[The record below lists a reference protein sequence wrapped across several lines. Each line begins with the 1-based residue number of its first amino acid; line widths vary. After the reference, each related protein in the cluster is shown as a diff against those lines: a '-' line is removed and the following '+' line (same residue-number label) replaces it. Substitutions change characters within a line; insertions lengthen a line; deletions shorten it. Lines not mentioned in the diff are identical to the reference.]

1 MIETE
6 DLLIE
11 IKSRLAIGDDFH
23 DKLILGLIEDVKN
36 YMVSAGVEKQIVDS
50 VISIGCIARGV
61 SDLWTSEKF
70 SDFFNQRVIQLTCE
84 EVNSDDV

>member
-1 MIETE
+1 MIENE

-11 IKSRLAIGDDFH
+11 VKKRLLISDDFH
-23 DKLILGLIEDVKN
+23 NDLFLGLIEDVKN
-36 YMVSAGVEKQIVDS
+36 YMISAGVQNEVVNG

-70 SDFFNQRVIQLTCE
+70 SDFFNQRVIQLSCE
-84 EVNSDDV
+84 VVNND